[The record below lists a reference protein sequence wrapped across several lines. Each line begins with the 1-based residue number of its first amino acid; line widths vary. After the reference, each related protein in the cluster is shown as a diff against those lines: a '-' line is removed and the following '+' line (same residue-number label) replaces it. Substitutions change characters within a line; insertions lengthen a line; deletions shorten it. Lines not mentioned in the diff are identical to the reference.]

1 MSSPQMTRMLGFFA
15 DELGFFF
22 ADELAMHF
30 SDDGGAQ

>member
-1 MSSPQMTRMLGFFA
+1 MTRMLGFFA